1 MHARLTAFFERV
13 FSVGSVRRFK
23 PAPEPYRFVAKELGV
38 ETSDLR
44 VVAAHGWDIVG
55 AMQAGSAAAFVMR
68 PGQTLYPLAPPPDI
82 IARDVRE
89 LTTKIIE
96 AELRYG

>member
-1 MHARLTAFFERV
+1 
-13 FSVGSVRRFK
+13 
-23 PAPEPYRFVAKELGV
+23 
-38 ETSDLR
+38 
-44 VVAAHGWDIVG
+44 
-55 AMQAGSAAAFVMR
+55 MQAGSAAAFVMR